1 MREKDIYAIAT
12 NDEELR
18 SALTPRYTWYEKLFS
33 PFSKLKVRLEE
44 KKREKEIPTSA
55 C

>member
-33 PFSKLKVRLEE
+33 HFAKRDYKKTIDDFYEE
-44 KKREKEIPTSA
+44 MAKHS
-55 C
+55 